1 MDKNDVTIRAYSAAD
16 KEILSSIWYRAS
28 LEAHGFLGEAR
39 LQEQRRLIENIYLEK
54 AETWVACLSGEFAGF
69 IGLLD
74 TFVGGLFVAPSAQ
87 GTGIG
92 RRLIAHALAWKGQLM
107 LEVYTDNGR
116 ACAFYRQLGFREIS
130 RRARDDDDLPF
141 ENILM
146 RLDG

>member
-16 KEILSSIWYRAS
+16 KGILSSIWYLAS

-54 AETWVACLSGEFAGF
+54 AETWVACLGGEPAGF

-92 RRLIAHALAWKGQLM
+92 RRLIAHALALKGQLM
-107 LEVYTDNGR
+107 LEVYADNGR

>member
-1 MDKNDVTIRAYSAAD
+1 MDKNDVMIRAYVAAD
-16 KEILSSIWYRAS
+16 KKLLSSIWYQAS

-39 LQEQRRLIENIYLEK
+39 LQEQRKLIEDIYLEK
-54 AETWVACLSGEFAGF
+54 AETWVACLDGEPAGF

-87 GTGIG
+87 GHGIG
-92 RRLIAHALAWKGQLM
+92 QRLIAHALARKGQLS
-107 LEVYTDNGR
+107 LEVYAENAR
-116 ACAFYRQLGFREIS
+116 ACAFYRQLGFREIL
-130 RRARDDDDLPF
+130 RRAKDDDDLPF